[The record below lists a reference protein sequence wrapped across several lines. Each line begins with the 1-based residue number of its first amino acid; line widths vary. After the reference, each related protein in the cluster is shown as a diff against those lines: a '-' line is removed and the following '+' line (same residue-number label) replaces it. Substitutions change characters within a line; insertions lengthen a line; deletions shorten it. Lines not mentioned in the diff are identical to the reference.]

1 MTRAFVDTNVVVYAI
16 HDVDTLKQETAR
28 RLMRSHLTS
37 RTMVL
42 STQVLQETY
51 SVLTVK
57 KKLPSDAA
65 LSVLTSLAE
74 EEVVSSN
81 AAMVLRAAGL
91 AHRFQLSIWDAL
103 MVQAALDAQCELL
116 YTEDLQAGMR
126 FGTLEIVN
134 PFKLSAHEP
143 TPAPP
148 IKAPALPRRRA
159 ASAAPAAPA
168 RAARRPR
175 K

>member
-1 MTRAFVDTNVVVYAI
+1 MTRAFFDTNVVVYAA
-16 HDVDTLKQETAR
+16 HRTPDLKHETAQ
-28 RLMRSHLTS
+28 RLLEHHLEEGS
-37 RTMVL
+37 LVV

-51 SVLTVK
+51 SVLTRK
-57 KKLPSDAA
+57 KM
-65 LSVLTSLAE
+65 LSGPASLAWVTHLANQ
-74 EEVVSSN
+74 EVVPAQASS
-81 AAMVLRAAGL
+81 VLRAL
-91 AHRFQLSIWDAL
+91 ALAQRHQLSVWDAL
-103 MVQAALDAQCELL
+103 MVQAALDSACDVL

-134 PFKLSAHEP
+134 PFQLSAHEP

-148 IKAPALPRRRA
+148 VKASAPPRRRA

-168 RAARRPR
+168 PAARRPR